1 MDGSAVAPKGAPE
14 LGTLIE
20 GVFEKTRFLTM
31 VRDFTVFGDTG
42 SGLVKIVAGYHQFH
56 AVRHAVESTVAAAS
70 PEGDRRIGVI
80 WHTQGS
86 GKSLLMAF
94 YAGQIIAHPAMEN
107 PTVVVI
113 TDRNDL
119 DDQLFGTFGMCRDLL
134 RQTPQQA
141 DSREDLQ
148 NVLTRPSGGV
158 VFTTIQKFS
167 PERGETDYPVL
178 TDRRNVVVIADEA
191 HRSQY
196 GFRAKVERK
205 TGGITYGFAKYLRD
219 ALPNASFIGFT
230 GTPVEKDDVNTPA
243 VFGEYI
249 DVYDINRGVEDGA
262 TVPIYYESRVAR
274 IELDENEKPKL
285 DEEIAELTEDE
296 AEGEQ
301 ERLKR
306 KWANV
311 EAVVGTKKRLGLV
324 AADIVEHFENRVV
337 GMDGKAMVV
346 GMSRRICVALYDEI
360 AKLRPTLAQ

>member
-1 MDGSAVAPKGAPE
+1 MPPAGNQWV
-14 LGTLIE
+14 
-20 GVFEKTRFLTM
+20 LT
-31 VRDFTVFGDTG
+31 
-42 SGLVKIVAGYHQFH
+42 LVKIVAGYHQFH
-56 AVRHAVESTVAAAS
+56 AVLHAVEHTIDAAR

-119 DDQLFGTFGMCRDLL
+119 DDQLFGTFAMCRDLL

-141 DSREDLQ
+141 DSRDDLAR
-148 NVLTRPSGGV
+148 VLTRPSGGV

-167 PERGETDYPVL
+167 PERGENDYPVL
-178 TDRRNVVVIADEA
+178 TDRRNVIVIADEA

-196 GFRAKVERK
+196 GFRARVNRT
-205 TGGITYGFAKYLRD
+205 TGELSHGFAKYLRD

-230 GTPVEKDDVNTPA
+230 GTPIEKEDVNTPA

-262 TVPIYYESRVAR
+262 TVPIYYESRLAR
-274 IELDENEKPKL
+274 IELDEEQKQLL
-285 DEEIAELTEDE
+285 DGEIAELTEDE
-296 AEGEQ
+296 ADGDVQ
-301 ERLKR
+301 QLERR
-306 KWANV
+306 WAKV
-311 EAVVGTKKRLGLV
+311 EAVVGAEKRL
-324 AADIVEHFENRVV
+324 
-337 GMDGKAMVV
+337 AMV
-346 GMSRRICVALYDEI
+346 A
-360 AKLRPTLAQ
+360 